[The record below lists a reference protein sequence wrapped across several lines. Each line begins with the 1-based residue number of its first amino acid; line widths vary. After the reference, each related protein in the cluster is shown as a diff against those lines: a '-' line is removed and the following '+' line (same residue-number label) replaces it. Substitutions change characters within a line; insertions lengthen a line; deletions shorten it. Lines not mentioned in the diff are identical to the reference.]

1 MGSPLSKYFRAVRLM
16 VANIANS
23 PELYF
28 HRPGADFT
36 RHRLLPAERTVWL
49 VLSLLRQS
57 LSVEIGHFFQRLDS
71 PQNMPTKSALVQARN
86 KMRYAFFED
95 MFHLT
100 SDLFYHCFEALRWKR
115 LRLWAT
121 DGSGFRLPDT
131 DEMGEEFGWH
141 ANQHSAVPSAR
152 ILVHFDVLNQVI
164 ANAFLHTRYEA
175 ESFVATW
182 HVHAVPSDVLMIYD
196 RGYPAQVIP
205 WLHRYFGSDCL
216 VRLSLT
222 HSNIVKEFVA
232 SKKRQIIVR
241 ETLNHTS
248 KRMLRALGIP
258 FSTRETFEYRLVR
271 VELPTGETEVLLTTL
286 TDQKKY
292 PAREFGPLYHR
303 RWGVETCFFSLKSLL
318 QLARFSAVTVNNA
331 WQDIYATLIG
341 YNFLSAI
348 HHSMQDEVKEI
359 NTNRKTPCQPN
370 RNVGIGIFKSFI
382 VRLFLRPREN
392 LETEVALLKR
402 YLLKCLE
409 PIKVK
414 DRPREPKMM
423 RLGERHNWEGN
434 YRHAL

>member
-1 MGSPLSKYFRAVRLM
+1 M

-23 PELYF
+23 RELYF

-57 LSVEIGHFFQRLDS
+57 LSVELGHFFQRLDM
-71 PQNMPTKSALVQARN
+71 PQNIPTKSALVQARN
-86 KMRYAFFED
+86 KIRYAFFAD

-100 SDLFYHCFEALRWKR
+100 SDLFYHCFEALRWKAF
-115 LRLWAT
+115 RLWAT

-131 DEMGEEFGWH
+131 DELGEEFGWH

-152 ILVHFDVLNQVI
+152 ILVHFDVLNQVV
-164 ANAFLHTRYEA
+164 ANAFFHTRYEA
-175 ESFVATW
+175 EPFIATW
-182 HVHAVPSDVLMIYD
+182 HIQTVPADVLMIYD

-205 WLHRYFGSDCL
+205 WLHLYFGSNCL

-222 HSNIVKEFVA
+222 HSNVVKRFVA
-232 SKKRQIIVR
+232 SKRRQAIVR
-241 ETLNHTS
+241 EPLNPKS

-258 FSTRETFEYRLVR
+258 FGPREALGYRLVR
-271 VELPTGETEVLLTTL
+271 VELPTGEVEVLLTTL

-348 HHSMQDEVKEI
+348 HHAMRDEVEEV
-359 NTNRKTPCQPN
+359 NARRKTPCQPN

-382 VRLFLRPREN
+382 VHLFLRPREN
-392 LETEVALLKR
+392 LETEIGHLKR
-402 YLLKCLE
+402 CLLKCLE

-414 DRPREPKMM
+414 DRPREPQMM